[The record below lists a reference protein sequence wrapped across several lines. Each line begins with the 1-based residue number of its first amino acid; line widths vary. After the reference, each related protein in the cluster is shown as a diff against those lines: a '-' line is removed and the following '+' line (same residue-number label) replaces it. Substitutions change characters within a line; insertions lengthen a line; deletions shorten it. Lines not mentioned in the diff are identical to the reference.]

1 MLIRTTTSVYEVKM
15 ENPGKYRVQKI
26 ATSTVSPIELGEAF
40 EGNVLAFDRE
50 GRLVL
55 CQGERIVLRTSQTKD
70 W

>member
-1 MLIRTTTSVYEVKM
+1 MPS
-15 ENPGKYRVQKI
+15 PGRYRVRKI
-26 ATSTVSPIELGEAF
+26 ASSSVSLIELGETF

-55 CQGERIVLRTSQTKD
+55 CQDEKIVMRTSQTKD